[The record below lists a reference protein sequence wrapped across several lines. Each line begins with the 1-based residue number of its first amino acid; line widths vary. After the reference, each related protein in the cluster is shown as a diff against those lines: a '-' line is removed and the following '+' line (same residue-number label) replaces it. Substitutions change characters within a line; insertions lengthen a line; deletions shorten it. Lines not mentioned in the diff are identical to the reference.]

1 MDHPETFLSC
11 LLNIPLVFVCSP
23 WRLELLLFKKQVCSD
38 KQALKWEIQSKCLF
52 ISPAM
57 VQLSHTCL
65 GSASATTGIP
75 RRWRDFGHT
84 HEPPW
89 EGLEDDK
96 TAFQPVFKS
105 INCTFRA
112 AYISVVLWMDF
123 FKGKAT
129 TVIHFHPKQNKRTTA
144 KPETVCVQH
153 QNIWLPLPKI
163 YLHSMKNLPADRAAP
178 CFYFTN
184 ANWI

>member
-1 MDHPETFLSC
+1 MDPETFFYICWITPS
-11 LLNIPLVFVCSP
+11 VFVCSP
-23 WRLELLLFKKQVCSD
+23 WCVGLLLFTKQVCSD
-38 KQALKWEIQSKCLF
+38 EQAVKWEIQRKRLF
-52 ISPAM
+52 ISPVM
-57 VQLSHTCL
+57 VQLPHTCL
-65 GSASATTGIP
+65 GSASATTGLP
-75 RRWRDFGHT
+75 QRWQGIGQT

-96 TAFQPVFKS
+96 TAFQPDFKS
-105 INCTFRA
+105 INSTFRA

-123 FKGKAT
+123 FNGKAT

-144 KPETVCVQH
+144 KPETVCVRH
-153 QNIWLPLPKI
+153 QNIWLPLLKI
-163 YLHSMKNLPADRAAP
+163 YLHSMKNLPADHAAL